1 MFLYRNKP
9 GAAMAF
15 ITALRVNQTLQIRH
29 IGYRNLVAISSLIV
43 QITADVNI
51 GSDTKYDTFV

>member
-1 MFLYRNKP
+1 
-9 GAAMAF
+9 MAF